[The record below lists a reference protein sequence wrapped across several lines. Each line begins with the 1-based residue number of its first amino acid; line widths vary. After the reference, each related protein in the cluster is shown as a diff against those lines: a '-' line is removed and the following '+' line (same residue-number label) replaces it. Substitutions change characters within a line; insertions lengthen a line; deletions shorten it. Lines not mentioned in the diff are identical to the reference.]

1 MWKSCEVEI
10 CPWHDKRYKRKGS
23 HQAKSSKK
31 KSHKKKSE
39 SILNSE
45 PNEKE
50 EQKIN
55 AGLPAKVIPSE
66 SETNEK
72 LAKNDMKEIKDKSEN
87 PNGPVKKETVSDN
100 TSKRKDSAKQR
111 PKTAPA
117 SHQQPVVRCISA
129 LFYLSYSL

>member
-72 LAKNDMKEIKDKSEN
+72 LAKNDTKEIRDKSELGLKIASIVN
-87 PNGPVKKETVSDN
+87 SGHLVSDDPLQGGKCCPGGIKWIPVN
-100 TSKRKDSAKQR
+100 CGGAQSEGSDSGE
-111 PKTAPA
+111 
-117 SHQQPVVRCISA
+117 
-129 LFYLSYSL
+129 

>member
-72 LAKNDMKEIKDKSEN
+72 LAKNDTKEVKDKSEN
-87 PNGPVKKETVSDN
+87 TNGPEKKKTEK
-100 TSKRKDSAKQR
+100 TSRRKNSAKER

-117 SHQQPVVRCISA
+117 SHHQPVVRQIS
-129 LFYLSYSL
+129 FPHII

>member
-23 HQAKSSKK
+23 HHQAKSSKK

-72 LAKNDMKEIKDKSEN
+72 LAKNDTKEVKDKSEN
-87 PNGPVKKETVSDN
+87 TNGPEKKKTDK
-100 TSKRKDSAKQR
+100 TSRRKNSAKER

-117 SHQQPVVRCISA
+117 SHHQPVVRHRILIC
-129 LFYLSYSL
+129 

>member
-45 PNEKE
+45 PNEEE

-72 LAKNDMKEIKDKSEN
+72 LAKNDTKEVKDKSEN
-87 PNGPVKKETVSDN
+87 TNGPEKKK
-100 TSKRKDSAKQR
+100 TSKRKNSAKER

-117 SHQQPVVRCISA
+117 SSHQPVVRQRIKLA
-129 LFYLSYSL
+129 FPTFDY

>member
-45 PNEKE
+45 PNEEE

-72 LAKNDMKEIKDKSEN
+72 LAKNDTKEVKDKSEN
-87 PNGPVKKETVSDN
+87 TNGPEKKKTEK
-100 TSKRKDSAKQR
+100 TSKRKNSAKER

-117 SHQQPVVRCISA
+117 SSHHQPVVRQRIQIRIIN
-129 LFYLSYSL
+129 LSR

>member
-72 LAKNDMKEIKDKSEN
+72 LAKNDTKEIKDKSEN
-87 PNGPVKKETVSDN
+87 PNGPVKKETVSDK
-100 TSKRKDSAKQR
+100 TSKRKNSAKQR

-117 SHQQPVVRCISA
+117 SHQQPVVRCK
-129 LFYLSYSL
+129 

>member
-1 MWKSCEVEI
+1 MWKSCEIEI

-23 HQAKSSKK
+23 YQAKSNKK

-72 LAKNDMKEIKDKSEN
+72 LAKNDTKEIRDKSEN
-87 PNGPVKKETVSDN
+87 TNGPEKKKTVPN
-100 TSKRKDSAKQR
+100 KTSERKSSAKQR
-111 PKTAPA
+111 PQTAHA
-117 SHQQPVVRCISA
+117 RHQQPVVR
-129 LFYLSYSL
+129 